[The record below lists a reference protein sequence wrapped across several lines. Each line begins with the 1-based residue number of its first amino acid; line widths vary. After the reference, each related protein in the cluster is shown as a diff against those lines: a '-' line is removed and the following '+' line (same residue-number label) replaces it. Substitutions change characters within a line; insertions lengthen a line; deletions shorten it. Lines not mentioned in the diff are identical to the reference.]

1 MHSVGTVFHTAGLN
15 KCHPGAFMFL
25 SAHLFQLQG
34 YRQGRAVIEFAH
46 HLDTHQEA
54 AIPALKLTF
63 SLSPVFTACLKL
75 INWFKLFETLQSNNN
90 GRNIQVH
97 L

>member
-1 MHSVGTVFHTAGLN
+1 MHSAGIVFHTAGLS
-15 KCHPGAFMFL
+15 KCHPGAFVFL
-25 SAHLFQLQG
+25 SAHLFQPQG

-54 AIPALKLTF
+54 AIPALKLTY
-63 SLSPVFTACLKL
+63 SQSPVFTACLKL

>member
-1 MHSVGTVFHTAGLN
+1 MHSAGIVFHTAGLS

-25 SAHLFQLQG
+25 SAHLFQPQG
-34 YRQGRAVIEFAH
+34 YRQGSAVIEFAH

-54 AIPALKLTF
+54 AIPALKLTN
-63 SLSPVFTACLKL
+63 SQSPVFTARLKL